1 MMDQIKADIESIN
14 SNLSVLPTNNKS
26 NKEKYVEYL
35 TECITKYEGKLS
47 ECENE
52 IIRRK
57 TEYTNKFESNPE
69 FKDEIEINYD
79 ALKLSNMSCASNE
92 KMSINYLL
100 YKLSNTNSGGLDKIN
115 EIIITLLNKFS
126 EVGIKLT
133 EKDFV
138 HTESVN
144 LYITTLLYSREKI
157 QSVFNDIYF
166 KDPNLI
172 NEISLNIW
180 YLYYKNKSKIDEFFK
195 KKYTGFDFNGY
206 ISLYRQK
213 YAEVENGKRSTIR
226 NIYNKF
232 INDELDVNEYL
243 DVKKMDELSKSL
255 VTEITNPNN
264 YKTLYEYKNSLL
276 EYKGY
281 KKYQFIIDDMKELFT
296 HKEEYK
302 DLFSNKLKDIA
313 KEEKNLFSLNGT
325 INKTGLFKPN
335 PQKIAEAKFNRDK
348 SIETLVTLY
357 NELDELAIKEFIKN
371 NFSNETS
378 YYDVLM
384 YTTFN
389 FTYFVKLL
397 EKNNG
402 EIDLTTVERNI
413 LELQAYLYDRE
424 SFVLKNIS
432 IAEERDVLAIVSQK
446 YKLNGIV
453 VDTEKI
459 ENEQVDKIVS
469 NIDKMLI
476 NYDILRAKLN
486 LQEIKFII
494 DSTKELT
501 KKG

>member
-1 MMDQIKADIESIN
+1 MIDSIKADIESIN
-14 SNLSVLPTNNKS
+14 SNLSVLPTNNKK
-26 NKEKYVEYL
+26 NEEKYDEYL
-35 TECITKYEGKLS
+35 NECIAKYEGLLT

-52 IIRRK
+52 IVRRK
-57 TEYTNKFESNPE
+57 TELVNKFESNPLYNA
-69 FKDEIEINYD
+69 EIEVDYD
-79 ALKLSNMSCASNE
+79 AMKLSSPVCASNE
-92 KMSINYLL
+92 KMNINYLL
-100 YKLSNTNSGGLDKIN
+100 YKLQNTNNGLDKIN
-115 EIIITLLNKFS
+115 EIIITILNKFL

-180 YLYYKNKSKIDEFFK
+180 YLYYKNKSKIDEFYK
-195 KKYTGFDFNGY
+195 KKYAGFDFNGY
-206 ISLYRQK
+206 IALYRQK
-213 YAEVENGKRSTIR
+213 YSEVENGRRSTIR
-226 NIYNKF
+226 NIYDKF
-232 INDELDVNEYL
+232 IKDELDVNEYL

-255 VTEITNPNN
+255 VTEISNPNN
-264 YKTLYEYKNSLL
+264 YKTLSEYKNSLL

-281 KKYQFIIDDMKELFT
+281 TKYKFVIDDMRELFT

-302 DLFSNKLKDIA
+302 DLFANKLKDIA

-335 PQKIAEAKFNRDK
+335 PQKVAEAKFNRDK

-378 YYDVLM
+378 YYDVLL
-384 YTTFN
+384 YTTYN

-397 EKNNG
+397 EKTNG
-402 EIDLTTVERNI
+402 EVDLTTAERNI

-424 SFVLKNIS
+424 SNVLKNIS
-432 IAEERDVLAIVSQK
+432 IAEEKDVLAIVSQK

-459 ENEQVDKIVS
+459 ENEQIDKIVN

-501 KKG
+501 KKD